1 MPLLGV
7 GATSL
12 KRPMTNWKLLRS
24 DKDHRRFENEIELI
38 FYVKIYDRCRKT
50 ISASFRANR
59 KKVLQKGKKVAGKD
73 FFSTGIGTKKVEL
86 PTYRADGSEKM

>member
-1 MPLLGV
+1 MTGVVKQFRPLLER
-7 GATSL
+7 T
-12 KRPMTNWKLLRS
+12 
-24 DKDHRRFENEIELI
+24 E
-38 FYVKIYDRCRKT
+38 
-50 ISASFRANR
+50 